1 MTGDVPQNLVAW
13 PSFGRD
19 QWPAL
24 EDIAAEPRRAAIVL
38 ESRDERLLFA
48 RADFERLAASVS
60 ARTVSARASA
70 CAHFSK
76 GRWQFFNISAVSSGF
91 ERAGGTS
98 VRGIGRRRGRGLPD

>member
-1 MTGDVPQNLVAW
+1 MTGDVPQNLVAC

-38 ESRDERLLFA
+38 ESRIERLLFA

-70 CAHFSK
+70 CALFKRLMAIFQHL
-76 GRWQFFNISAVSSGF
+76 SSL
-91 ERAGGTS
+91 ER
-98 VRGIGRRRGRGLPD
+98 L